1 MCRDIERECREIV
14 SVKIE
19 GVFIEGK
26 SSGVA
31 RGGAMGAAK
40 LGIYLKN
47 WKGKSILRPEG
58 LQKFLGGLQERL
70 N

>member
-1 MCRDIERECREIV
+1 MQRN
-14 SVKIE
+14 SVCKDRE
-19 GVFIEGK
+19 GVFVEGK
-26 SSGVA
+26 SNGVA
-31 RGGAMGAAK
+31 RGGGAMGAVK

-58 LQKFLGGLQERL
+58 LQKFLGGLQERR

>member
-1 MCRDIERECREIV
+1 M

-19 GVFIEGK
+19 REGVFVEGK
-26 SSGVA
+26 RIGVA
-31 RGGAMGAAK
+31 RGGGGDGGGK
-40 LGIYLKN
+40 LEIYLKN

-58 LQKFLGGLQERL
+58 LQKFLGGLQERR